1 MNYIKTNL
9 RARQSGTTLLELSVV
24 IAVILLLV
32 SVTFVGINAWRN
44 SANNAACILNLSSIQ
59 KAVRSY
65 QNMSNLN
72 VGDGLTSDK
81 IIGAGLLLEVAPVCP
96 SAPAKSY
103 NFAATVPATGTPYAT
118 CPYSSPHAPSAAQS
132 AAW

>member
-1 MNYIKTNL
+1 VNYIKTNV
-9 RARQSGTTLLELSVV
+9 RVRQSGTTLLELSVV

-44 SANNAACILNLSSIQ
+44 SANKAACILNLSSIQ

-81 IIGAGLLLEVAPVCP
+81 IIGTGLLLEVAPVCP
-96 SAPAKSY
+96 SAPT
-103 NFAATVPATGTPYAT
+103 AAYTYLTAVPATGTAYAT
-118 CPYSSPHAPSAAQS
+118 CPYSTPHAPSPAQS